1 MLFPCE
7 VFFFFFFLTW
17 HLHIYLS
24 SDFFFL
30 HIFFNPPA
38 DTSAHVPEAPPS
50 LLCGHQ
56 SYCTQ
61 LQSLL
66 FASVHFTSEIEFSKL
81 VHSKLHLCKLLSC
94 RISISHVL
102 MKHNNDNSLC
112 KMLTMLVN
120 TDDGLYIYYSHL
132 HLCSHLKHH
141 CFCSDFELHPSNM
154 HKTPA
159 CQCLIKTV

>member
-7 VFFFFFFLTW
+7 VFFFSSFSHDTYTFIFLVTSFFCIFSLIPLLIQVLMSQRLLLASSVGINLT
-17 HLHIYLS
+17 
-24 SDFFFL
+24 
-30 HIFFNPPA
+30 
-38 DTSAHVPEAPPS
+38 VPNFRV
-50 LLCGHQ
+50 CF
-56 SYCTQ
+56 
-61 LQSLL
+61 